1 MDVRI
6 ENIDEPHA
14 TSRDVVVPRSVLL
27 RIGDKQ
33 IAVNIRNAKRRI
45 AGRNLGVYEA
55 AVGGRRS
62 ELAGRTVR
70 TEHIDFTGT
79 KVGRE
84 KKRSLRIE
92 AEHDTLVDGAVGGRR

>member
-1 MDVRI
+1 MAVRI
-6 ENIDEPHA
+6 EHIDEPHSR
-14 TSRDVVVPRSVLL
+14 SRDVVMPQSVLL

-33 IAVNIRNAKRRI
+33 IAVDIRNAERRI

-70 TEHIDFTGT
+70 TEHIAFTGT
-79 KVGRE
+79 KVGR
-84 KKRSLRIE
+84 KKKHSLRIE